1 MIRKNIESEGEKKK
15 IVLIR
20 TDTERELGQGC
31 RHEG

>member
-1 MIRKNIESEGEKKK
+1 MIRKNIESEGEKK